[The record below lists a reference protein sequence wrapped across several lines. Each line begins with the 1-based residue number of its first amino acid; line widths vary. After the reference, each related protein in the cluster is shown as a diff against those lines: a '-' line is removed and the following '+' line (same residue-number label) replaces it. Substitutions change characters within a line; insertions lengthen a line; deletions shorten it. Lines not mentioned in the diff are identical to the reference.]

1 MWIRTIAG
9 VLLHP
14 PKLKLSATNS
24 TISATPG
31 KNFVGAFGGW
41 TLDGFNAGIF
51 GLVLAPAMGEL
62 LLRSGHEVT
71 AATIVYYGQ
80 LGVAIFLL
88 GWGCAFVWGPIADR
102 FGRLPAMS
110 YSILVYAVF
119 TFLAGFSQNIWQL
132 FFFRFLASVGI
143 GGEWAMAGTLVA
155 ESMPER
161 LRPTFGGI
169 LHSGVYIGLLAC
181 SAVNYAVGID
191 LGWRWMFYLG
201 IIPAAFVLYIRT
213 QSTEPRRWLGVSNR
227 CTPIPFSAFL
237 AKVMRPPYRTR
248 TLVNTLLLS
257 VSLTGL
263 WAGSQYLG
271 AAIVN
276 IATVQGVEQL
286 AAQRASAI
294 GLGLLSAFTILGCL
308 VVPWLVE
315 RFGRRNTLALL
326 YVFMIVGI
334 LGCFGWGYYARSV
347 TAFLG
352 FIPILGIGGANLA
365 VFTIWLPEQYPTE
378 IRATAFAF
386 CTTISRFVAAAGT
399 FGIGY
404 TLARARTMGWPLA
417 LTAIPFV
424 FGVALV
430 YWARETRGEVLPG

>member
-1 MWIRTIAG
+1 MPA
-9 VLLHP
+9 
-14 PKLKLSATNS
+14 PKLEASATNS
-24 TISATPG
+24 TATATPW

-51 GLVLAPAMGEL
+51 GLVLVPAMGEL
-62 LLRSGHEVT
+62 LLRSGQEAT
-71 AATIVYYGQ
+71 AATIGYYGQ
-80 LGVAIFLL
+80 LSVAIFLL
-88 GWGCAFVWGPIADR
+88 GWGCGFVWGPIADR

-132 FFFRFLASVGI
+132 FFFRFMASVGI

-169 LHSGVYIGLLAC
+169 LHSGVYIGLLFC
-181 SAVNYAVGID
+181 SGVNYTVGID

-201 IIPAAFVLYIRT
+201 IVPAAFVLYIRT
-213 QSTEPRRWLGVSNR
+213 QSTEPRRWLGISNR
-227 CTPIPFSAFL
+227 RAPTSYSTFL
-237 AKVMRPPYRTR
+237 AKVTRPPYRAR
-248 TLVNTLLLS
+248 TLVNTSLLS

-271 AAIVN
+271 TAIID
-276 IATVQGVEQL
+276 IATSRHIEPL
-286 AAQRASAI
+286 AAQRVSTIA
-294 GLGLLSAFTILGCL
+294 LGLLSAFTILGCL
-308 VVPWLVE
+308 VVPWLAG
-315 RFGRRNTLALL
+315 RCGRRKTLALL
-326 YVFMIVGI
+326 YLFMIAGI

-347 TAFLG
+347 AVLLG
-352 FIPILGIGGANLA
+352 FIPIIGIGGANLA

-399 FGIGY
+399 FSIGY
-404 TLARARTMGWPLA
+404 VLARARTMGWPVA

-424 FGVALV
+424 LGIALV
-430 YWARETRGEVLPG
+430 YMAEETTGEALPT